1 MKIQTLILS
10 TALILAPVLASTASA
25 EGMSGDMSKMQAH
38 MQSMQTEMAQI
49 RAIKD
54 PTARKAAMQKH
65 MQGMM
70 GMMQGMDGMD
80 HSKMMG
86 GADHQDIAYLN
97 QRVDL
102 LQDMVNQM
110 VQSRAASYGIY
121 PDGLSSSL
129 SDEEYQGK

>member
-1 MKIQTLILS
+1 MKIKTLILS
-10 TALILAPVLASTASA
+10 IALVLTPVFAFAA
-25 EGMSGDMSKMQAH
+25 GGHDMNMDKMQAH
-38 MQSMQTEMAQI
+38 MKSMETEMAQI

-70 GMMQGMDGMD
+70 SMMQGMESMD
-80 HSKMMG
+80 HGKMMAG
-86 GADHQDIAYLN
+86 SDAQDVAYLN

-102 LQDMVNQM
+102 LEAMVNQL

-121 PDGLSSSL
+121 PDGMSSAL
-129 SDEEYQGK
+129 SDEEYKEK